1 MIHIFLSRYR
11 AKRKRVQI
19 LVRSEKRDDTWRNIW
34 PASFSGSTGHGQKK
48 LPPPPSR
55 FDGGIVEETG
65 LNFFSGLELDFNQ
78 RTIFKLACASSN
90 SRKTLRENNRSIFIY
105 KKAINRKVKVKL
117 NSPPSSLSSS
127 FPIHSP
133 HVFNYCKFIVRFI
146 LDAPIFPPPSSMQLH
161 KMCNLRNC
169 IAQQQ
174 RLTRVNP

>member
-1 MIHIFLSRYR
+1 MYKFSFVQKNVMIHGETFGQHPFRE
-11 AKRKRVQI
+11 A
-19 LVRSEKRDDTWRNIW
+19 RD
-34 PASFSGSTGHGQKK
+34 TGKK
-48 LPPPPSR
+48 SCPPPPSR

-105 KKAINRKVKVKL
+105 KKGINRKVKVKL

>member
-1 MIHIFLSRYR
+1 MASILFGKHGTR
-11 AKRKRVQI
+11 AKKAAPPPLVSTGGSWKKRGSTFSRASSSI
-19 LVRSEKRDDTWRNIW
+19 LIKGQSSNW
-34 PASFSGSTGHGQKK
+34 PAHRPTLERRCAKIIDQYLYIKK
-48 LPPPPSR
+48 RL
-55 FDGGIVEETG
+55 IE
-65 LNFFSGLELDFNQ
+65 
-78 RTIFKLACASSN
+78 KL
-90 SRKTLRENNRSIFIY
+90 
-105 KKAINRKVKVKL
+105 KL
-117 NSPPSSLSSS
+117 NSSPSSLSSS

>member
-48 LPPPPSR
+48 LPPPSR
-55 FDGGIVEETG
+55 FDEGIVEETG

-90 SRKTLRENNRSIFIY
+90 ASTLERRCAKIIDQY
-105 KKAINRKVKVKL
+105 LYIKKRLIEKLKL
-117 NSPPSSLSSS
+117 NSSPSSLSSS